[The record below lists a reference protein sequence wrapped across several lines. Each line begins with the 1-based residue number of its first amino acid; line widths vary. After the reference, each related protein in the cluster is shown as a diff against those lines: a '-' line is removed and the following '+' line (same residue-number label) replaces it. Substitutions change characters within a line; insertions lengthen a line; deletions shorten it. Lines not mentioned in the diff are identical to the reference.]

1 MQLSTIN
8 YYAGTASDSLNH
20 KLTLG
25 IKSGQFGADF
35 GRALSSLCCSA
46 CMYTHFHDYNNNN
59 YYAG

>member
-35 GRALSSLCCSA
+35 CH
-46 CMYTHFHDYNNNN
+46 HFAVQPVYKFS
-59 YYAG
+59 